1 VSLDHKVVNFNQF
14 LVHEDV
20 LVFEAV
26 VLQQRVDRHVAV
38 DSLRGL
44 VSYSEQKEEYV
55 FEIDNADHHP

>member
-1 VSLDHKVVNFNQF
+1 MSLDHKVVNFNQF